1 MRAICFIQETK
12 DSDLTQR
19 QQQLICHRALRKL
32 LWPCELELFAQAG
45 TEEQPISLRPG
56 MVDLMRAAAAGEVD
70 VLIVT
75 DIPHLHCSRAE
86 LDGLL
91 MSLLRTCIA
100 AAPNWTG
107 CSCRCCNTVFTPLAR
122 TTASGSSRADGTGWR
137 CRGMMGSCTNE
148 YCERSFASPAGL
160 GVCARRQ
167 RQPCAA

>member
-32 LWPCELELFAQAG
+32 LWPCVWELFAQAG
-45 TEEQPISLRPG
+45 TEEQPISVGPG

-91 MSLLRTCIA
+91 MSLLQYGVYTFGA
-100 AAPNWTG
+100 N
-107 CSCRCCNTVFTPLAR
+107 
-122 TTASGSSRADGTGWR
+122 DGQWIEPGGRHWMALP
-137 CRGMMGSCTNE
+137 GYDGE
-148 YCERSFASPAGL
+148 LYE
-160 GVCARRQ
+160 
-167 RQPCAA
+167 

>member
-1 MRAICFIQETK
+1 M
-12 DSDLTQR
+12 TQR

-32 LWPCELELFAQAG
+32 LWPCVWELFAQAG

-91 MSLLRTCIA
+91 MSLLQYGVHTFGA
-100 AAPNWTG
+100 N
-107 CSCRCCNTVFTPLAR
+107 
-122 TTASGSSRADGTGWR
+122 DGQWIEPGGRHWMALP
-137 CRGMMGSCTNE
+137 GYDGE
-148 YCERSFASPAGL
+148 LYE
-160 GVCARRQ
+160 
-167 RQPCAA
+167 

>member
-32 LWPCELELFAQAG
+32 LWPCVWELFAQAG

-91 MSLLRTCIA
+91 MSLLQYGVHTFGANDGQWIEPGGRHWMALPGYDAVLSGTPVYCI
-100 AAPNWTG
+100 
-107 CSCRCCNTVFTPLAR
+107 RL
-122 TTASGSSRADGTGWR
+122 
-137 CRGMMGSCTNE
+137 
-148 YCERSFASPAGL
+148 
-160 GVCARRQ
+160 
-167 RQPCAA
+167 

>member
-19 QQQLICHRALRKL
+19 QQQLICPPR
-32 LWPCELELFAQAG
+32 PAQNCCGPACG
-45 TEEQPISLRPG
+45 NCSPRPAPRNSRSRCGPG

-91 MSLLRTCIA
+91 MSLLQYGVHTFGANDGQWIEPGGRHWDGA
-100 AAPNWTG
+100 A
-107 CSCRCCNTVFTPLAR
+107 
-122 TTASGSSRADGTGWR
+122 
-137 CRGMMGSCTNE
+137 
-148 YCERSFASPAGL
+148 
-160 GVCARRQ
+160 GV
-167 RQPCAA
+167 

>member
-32 LWPCELELFAQAG
+32 LWPCVWELFAQAG

-91 MSLLRTCIA
+91 MSLL
-100 AAPNWTG
+100 
-107 CSCRCCNTVFTPLAR
+107 
-122 TTASGSSRADGTGWR
+122 
-137 CRGMMGSCTNE
+137 
-148 YCERSFASPAGL
+148 
-160 GVCARRQ
+160 
-167 RQPCAA
+167 

>member
-32 LWPCELELFAQAG
+32 LWPCVWELFAQAG
-45 TEEQPISLRPG
+45 TEEQP
-56 MVDLMRAAAAGEVD
+56 AGEVD

-91 MSLLRTCIA
+91 MSLLQYGVHTFGA
-100 AAPNWTG
+100 N
-107 CSCRCCNTVFTPLAR
+107 
-122 TTASGSSRADGTGWR
+122 DGQWIEPGGRHWMALP
-137 CRGMMGSCTNE
+137 GYDGE
-148 YCERSFASPAGL
+148 LYE
-160 GVCARRQ
+160 
-167 RQPCAA
+167 

>member
-32 LWPCELELFAQAG
+32 LWPCVWELFAQAG

-91 MSLLRTCIA
+91 MSLLQYGVHTFGANDGQWIEPA
-100 AAPNWTG
+100 AAAIAVAAMAVR
-107 CSCRCCNTVFTPLAR
+107 SAR
-122 TTASGSSRADGTGWR
+122 APSSMA
-137 CRGMMGSCTNE
+137 M
-148 YCERSFASPAGL
+148 
-160 GVCARRQ
+160 
-167 RQPCAA
+167 

>member
-32 LWPCELELFAQAG
+32 LWPCVWELFAQAG

-91 MSLLRTCIA
+91 MSLLQYGVHTFGA
-100 AAPNWTG
+100 N
-107 CSCRCCNTVFTPLAR
+107 
-122 TTASGSSRADGTGWR
+122 DGQWIEPGGR
-137 CRGMMGSCTNE
+137 HLS
-148 YCERSFASPAGL
+148 L
-160 GVCARRQ
+160 IHI
-167 RQPCAA
+167 